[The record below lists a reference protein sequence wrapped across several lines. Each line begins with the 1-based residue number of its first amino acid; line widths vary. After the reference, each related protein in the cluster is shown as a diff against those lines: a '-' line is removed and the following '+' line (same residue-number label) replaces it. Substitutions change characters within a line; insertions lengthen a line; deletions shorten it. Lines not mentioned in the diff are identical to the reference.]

1 MQRARVETQTRNGE
15 EREGV
20 RCQEQNRKQLWECL
34 EKKSYSL
41 SKKPAIKGLF
51 ETKKNLGQM
60 CEVLSLDA

>member
-1 MQRARVETQTRNGE
+1 VETHTRNGE

-20 RCQEQNRKQLWECL
+20 RCQKQLREFL

-51 ETKKNLGQM
+51 ETKRKMGPM
-60 CEVLSLDA
+60 CEVMSLEA